1 MSATSFRPDVQGLRA
16 LAVLMVVIY
25 HAGLPLPGG
34 FTGVDAFFVI
44 SGYVITLALRRHWND
59 TGRIGLG
66 RFYVR
71 RARRLLP
78 ALATMIVV
86 VIPFSFVFSTF
97 DARNQGYETA
107 KSAALFFANIE
118 LMLFRPNGYF
128 TATEQT
134 NPFLHTWSLSLEEQ
148 IYFVVPVVLF
158 GLWWVSK
165 RVSRSRPLALFV
177 GGILLIG
184 LGSLWVS
191 IILTASRDWWPVNIF
206 FNPLEKIEVARMYAF
221 YSPLTRL
228 WEFLAGALL
237 AAVPMFTRRIVQSI
251 AFAVGITGL
260 VYAGITFNAQTVFPG
275 IMAAIPVGAT
285 MLLIASQGVFGSM
298 QPLSNRVATW
308 IGDRSYS
315 WYLWHWPLIQ
325 FARATFPDFQHGP
338 VLAAL
343 AGLGIAALS
352 YRFIEEPIRHG
363 EFWGRHR
370 ATTLGLTTAC
380 IAVPVLLTTAFR
392 YEPTPEL
399 DVHIDV
405 TSGCVEE
412 TWETLAS
419 EDTCIWR
426 TPNAVGD
433 AVLIGDS
440 QAGHLSEGFIEAAH
454 ANRLNARIV
463 TRTGPFFLYHE
474 DRNYAARMITEN
486 PDAKVVVLGQSTPF
500 GERIEWWKNE
510 AAGYL
515 IRLNQADIPVVFA
528 HTIRKGG
535 NPLRCATIRF
545 DRLTNTC
552 EIDPAESAASGAE
565 MPTLHAHER
574 DMLALAPGNLGFNI
588 NRVLCPREPCVSYQ
602 DGTWLWRD
610 ASHISI
616 AGSHKLVP
624 QLTDLIAQSISR

>member
-1 MSATSFRPDVQGLRA
+1 MSTPTIRSDVQGLRA
-16 LAVLMVVIY
+16 LAVLMVVVY

-44 SGYVITLALRRHWND
+44 SGFVITLALRRQWND
-59 TGRIGLG
+59 LGSIGLG
-66 RFYVR
+66 RFYLR

-78 ALATMIVV
+78 ALATMIVI
-86 VIPFSFVFSTF
+86 VIPFSFAFSTF

-107 KSAALFFANIE
+107 KSASLFFANIE

-148 IYFVVPVVLF
+148 IYFVIPVVLF
-158 GLWWVSK
+158 GLWWLSK
-165 RVSRSRPLALFV
+165 RVSRSRPLALFAV
-177 GGILLIG
+177 GILLIG
-184 LGSLWVS
+184 LASLWVS
-191 IILTASRDWWPVNIF
+191 FVLTAPHNWWPVNLF
-206 FNPLEKIEVARMYAF
+206 FNPLEKMEVSRMYAF

-237 AAVPMFTRRIVQSI
+237 AALPMLMRRSVQSVAFVAGI
-251 AFAVGITGL
+251 AGL
-260 VYAGITFNAQTVFPG
+260 AYAGLTFNAQTIFPG
-275 IMAAIPVGAT
+275 VMAGVPVVAT
-285 MLLIASQGVFGSM
+285 MLLIASGGALGPIT
-298 QPLSNRVATW
+298 PLTNRVAIW

-325 FARATFPDFQHGP
+325 FVRATFPDFGQGP
-338 VLAAL
+338 VLAAVV
-343 AGLGIAALS
+343 GLGFAALS

-363 EFWGRHR
+363 EFWARHR
-370 ATTLGLTTAC
+370 ATTLGLAATC
-380 IAVPVLLTTAFR
+380 VAVPVILTTALR

-405 TSGCVEE
+405 TAGCVEE
-412 TWETLAS
+412 SWDALAS
-419 EDTCIWR
+419 ADTCIWR
-426 TPNAVGD
+426 TPNALGD

-474 DRNYAARMITEN
+474 DRNYAARVIIEN
-486 PDAKVVVLGQSTPF
+486 PEAKVVVLGQSTPF
-500 GERIEWWKNE
+500 GEQVEWWKNE

-565 MPTLHAHER
+565 MPTLHAHEQ
-574 DMLALAPGNLGFNI
+574 DMLALAPGNEALDI
-588 NRVLCPREPCVSYQ
+588 NRVLCPREPCMSYQ
-602 DGTWLWRD
+602 NGTWLWRD

-616 AGSHKLVP
+616 AGSRKIVP
-624 QLTDLIAQSISR
+624 QLTDVIARSIDR